1 MATAHLA
8 RGRAHAALGNSD
20 AAVVDIEIA
29 VAARRE
35 LGIDAPLAAAV
46 AALEEVRAAAVEG
59 RPAGSRASV
68 RAPEPVVAG

>member
-1 MATAHLA
+1 MPSASAISCA
-8 RGRAHAALGNSD
+8 RDRSRAA
-20 AAVVDIEIA
+20 IA
-29 VAARRE
+29 VTSTS
-35 LGIDAPLAAAV
+35 GTV